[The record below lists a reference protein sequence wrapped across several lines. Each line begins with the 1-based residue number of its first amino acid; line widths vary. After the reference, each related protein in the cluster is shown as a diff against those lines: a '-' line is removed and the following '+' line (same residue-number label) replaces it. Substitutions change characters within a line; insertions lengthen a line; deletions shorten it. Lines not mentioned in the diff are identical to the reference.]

1 MPRFNFKPLWIA
13 VIAGL
18 LLGVLLAHPIVATAT
33 GLVAGC
39 VLGFAIPPKKK
50 SCCQ

>member
-1 MPRFNFKPLWIA
+1 MKRFNFKPLVIGL
-13 VIAGL
+13 IAGL
-18 LLGVLLAHPIVATAT
+18 LLDVLLARPITAT
-33 GLVAGC
+33 IAGIAVGC

>member
-1 MPRFNFKPLWIA
+1 MKRFNFKPLIIGL
-13 VIAGL
+13 IAGL
-18 LLGVLLAHPIVATAT
+18 LLGVLLAHPVMAIGA

-39 VLGFAIPPKKK
+39 ILGFAIPPKKK